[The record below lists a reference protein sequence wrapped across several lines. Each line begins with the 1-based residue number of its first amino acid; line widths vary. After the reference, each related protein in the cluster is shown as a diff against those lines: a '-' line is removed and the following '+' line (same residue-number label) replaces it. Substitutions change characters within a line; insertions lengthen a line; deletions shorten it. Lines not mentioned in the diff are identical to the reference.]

1 MCETWPRS
9 TRLSIGPSW
18 KAGAG
23 VIRLPSWNGIISTSV
38 SIVYHPRHELGRSWA
53 SAPMS
58 IRETSLYRAL
68 HPRYRDD
75 RWPML
80 HEFLERCIGWSTR
93 NIFFFLEILRYG
105 MKRRKG
111 GDGIDF
117 FYWYEGFF
125 DFINGSKFSKLNL
138 NWFKAKWLSL
148 MKLLFRDKDR
158 ELIL

>member
-93 NIFFFLEILRYG
+93 NIFFFFGNIKIRDET
-105 MKRRKG
+105 K
-111 GDGIDF
+111 
-117 FYWYEGFF
+117 EGWRW
-125 DFINGSKFSKLNL
+125 
-138 NWFKAKWLSL
+138 NWFLLLVRRILWFYKW
-148 MKLLFRDKDR
+148 K
-158 ELIL
+158 